1 MARKPSVAAL
11 QAAKAKKQKIVLL
24 ALAPVFLGLLVWQG
38 PKTYNALMGGSPP
51 PPLPL
56 ATPTP
61 VGGTGATSTT
71 PAGELPESDPQP
83 DPLDGQLLSFSR
95 FPGRDPFVPPSQA
108 GSSDDAAASAG
119 DTTIEVNGAAE
130 DLSIGDSFPADDP
143 TFRLVSA
150 SATSADIGLVSGA
163 FSNGQETITI
173 NVGETLV
180 LQANDGVRYAIKLVS
195 VATS

>member
-1 MARKPSVAAL
+1 MAKRNSEAAL
-11 QAAKAKKQKIVLL
+11 QAQKAKKQKIVLI

-51 PPLPL
+51 PPLPI

-61 VGGTGATSTT
+61 VGTGPTSTT
-71 PAGELPESDPQP
+71 PAGELPDSDQQP

-95 FPGRDPFVPPSQA
+95 FSGGDPFVGEHAS
-108 GSSDDAAASAG
+108 GSGSPAASEGA
-119 DTTIEVNGAAE
+119 TTIEVNGTAE
-130 DLSIGDSFPADDP
+130 NLSIGDSFPADDP
-143 TFRLVSA
+143 TFRLVSVG
-150 SATSADIGLVSGA
+150 ATSADIGLVSGA

-180 LQANDGVRYAIKLVS
+180 LQADDGARYAIKLVN
-195 VATS
+195 VATA